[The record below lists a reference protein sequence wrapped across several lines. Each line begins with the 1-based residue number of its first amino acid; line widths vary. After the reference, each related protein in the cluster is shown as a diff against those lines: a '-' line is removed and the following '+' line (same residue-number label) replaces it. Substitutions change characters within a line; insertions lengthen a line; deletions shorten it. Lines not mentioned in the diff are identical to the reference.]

1 MVPVEFIDELK
12 PMKVLLIDDDKHI
25 RQSLR
30 NFFKGKISSFA
41 AYENAEE
48 AITRLDSEPNDI
60 YDVVICDNRLPGM
73 NGLTFLEVIE
83 SISPDTIKIL
93 TTANATRN
101 IEAEAIRVGVND
113 FIRKPFDGKTIEK
126 SLTMQIQKRKEK
138 NMKITIRE

>member
-1 MVPVEFIDELK
+1 M
-12 PMKVLLIDDDKHI
+12 
-25 RQSLR
+25 
-30 NFFKGKISSFA
+30 
-41 AYENAEE
+41 
-48 AITRLDSEPNDI
+48 RLDSEPNDI

-73 NGLTFLEVIE
+73 NGLSFLEVIE

-93 TTANATRN
+93 TTANAIRN
-101 IEAEAIRVGVND
+101 IKAEAIRVGVND